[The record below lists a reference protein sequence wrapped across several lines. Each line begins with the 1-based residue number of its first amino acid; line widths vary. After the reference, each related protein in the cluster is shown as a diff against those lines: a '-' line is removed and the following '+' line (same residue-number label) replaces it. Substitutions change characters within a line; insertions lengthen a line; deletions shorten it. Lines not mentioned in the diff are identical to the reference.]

1 MSWFGKGSR
10 VWAESREPGINEV
23 SCWKLSR
30 GFSLLELMMCVGLLA
45 LAIIFIIVLFTQ
57 MLNAATKGGNLSVAT
72 YLASEQLDQLTY
84 NAPSFFCASGT
95 TGDTGD
101 LKNGKAYLIGTNST
115 TWTSSSP
122 ATLQQEYQYE
132 TGTNARSLN
141 HVLFYLYDSAQSL
154 YESGGAGAAATNL
167 YQVTAEVEWWQKV
180 HNQAS
185 MLNHLKLSR
194 LIYVDPASCP

>member
-1 MSWFGKGSR
+1 MSFFERGVRSGSASGKGVERASLGD
-10 VWAESREPGINEV
+10 P
-23 SCWKLSR
+23 SR

-84 NAPSFFCASGT
+84 NACTEFSSLYMPKWDNIEQKEEVGSG
-95 TGDTGD
+95 
-101 LKNGKAYLIGTNST
+101 
-115 TWTSSSP
+115 
-122 ATLQQEYQYE
+122 
-132 TGTNARSLN
+132 ARSLN
-141 HVLFYLYDSAQSL
+141 HVMFYLYDSAQSL
-154 YESGGAGAAATNL
+154 GSNAATNL

-185 MLNHLKLSR
+185 LLDHLKLSR

>member
-1 MSWFGKGSR
+1 VSWFGKGSR
-10 VWAESREPGINEV
+10 VWAGSREPGINEV

-84 NAPSFFCASGT
+84 NACTEFNSLYMPKWDNVEQKEEVGSG
-95 TGDTGD
+95 
-101 LKNGKAYLIGTNST
+101 
-115 TWTSSSP
+115 
-122 ATLQQEYQYE
+122 
-132 TGTNARSLN
+132 ARSLN
-141 HVLFYLYDSAQSL
+141 HVMFYLYDSAQSL
-154 YESGGAGAAATNL
+154 GANGSPATNL

-194 LIYVDPASCP
+194 LIYVDPANCP

>member
-1 MSWFGKGSR
+1 MSFFERGVRSDTGSGG
-10 VWAESREPGINEV
+10 PGINEV
-23 SCWKLSR
+23 SCGKCLR

-84 NAPSFFCASGT
+84 NACTEFNSLYMPKWDNVEQKEEVGSG
-95 TGDTGD
+95 
-101 LKNGKAYLIGTNST
+101 
-115 TWTSSSP
+115 
-122 ATLQQEYQYE
+122 
-132 TGTNARSLN
+132 ARSLN
-141 HVLFYLYDSAQSL
+141 HVMFYLYDSAQSL
-154 YESGGAGAAATNL
+154 GSSAATNL
-167 YQVTAEVEWWQKV
+167 YQVTAEVEWWQHV

-185 MLNHLKLSR
+185 LLDHLKLSR

>member
-1 MSWFGKGSR
+1 MSWFERDLRARLALGK
-10 VWAESREPGINEV
+10 EV
-23 SCWKLSR
+23 EGASLEVPSR

-84 NAPSFFCASGT
+84 NACTYFYNNDQFSGKVNKFLYFEG
-95 TGDTGD
+95 GD
-101 LKNGKAYLIGTNST
+101 
-115 TWTSSSP
+115 SP
-122 ATLQQEYQYE
+122 EYWDSLRYQQKEE
-132 TGTNARSLN
+132 VGSGAKSLN
-141 HVLFYLYDSAQSL
+141 HVTFYLYDSAESL
-154 YESGGAGAAATNL
+154 YDGNTPATNL

-180 HNQAS
+180 HNQRS
-185 MLNHLKLSR
+185 MLNRLKLSR

>member
-1 MSWFGKGSR
+1 MSFFERGVRSDTGSGG
-10 VWAESREPGINEV
+10 PGINEV
-23 SCWKLSR
+23 SCGKCLR

-84 NAPSFFCASGT
+84 NACTYLYKGDGITGT
-95 TGDTGD
+95 GEYYSWG
-101 LKNGKAYLIGTNST
+101 GTNSLS
-115 TWTSSSP
+115 WKSSSP
-122 ATLQQEYQYE
+122 AAFQQEYQYE

-141 HVLFYLYDSAQSL
+141 HVMFYLYDSAQSL
-154 YESGGAGAAATNL
+154 GSSAATNL
-167 YQVTAEVEWWQKV
+167 YQVTAEVEWWQHV

-185 MLNHLKLSR
+185 LLDHLKLSR